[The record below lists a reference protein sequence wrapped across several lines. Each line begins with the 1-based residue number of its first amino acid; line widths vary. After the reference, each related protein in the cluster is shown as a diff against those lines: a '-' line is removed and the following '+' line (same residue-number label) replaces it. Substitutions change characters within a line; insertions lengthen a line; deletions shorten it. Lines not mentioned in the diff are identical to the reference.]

1 MANTATNVTTGKP
14 KVAGAV
20 YRAVAGT
27 TTPTD
32 STTALAAAFKCL
44 GYCSED
50 GLTNNNTPSSENIKA
65 WGGDIV
71 YTFQSE
77 KSDTFTLKL
86 IESLNLD
93 VLKTVYGDDNVTGTL
108 AQGVTV
114 KANATE
120 MPESVWAIDM
130 VLRGGGTKRIVIP
143 NGKISKIGEIKYA
156 DNEAVGYEIT
166 ISCTPDSAG
175 NTHYEYLKA
184 AGSST

>member
-20 YRAVAGT
+20 YRAPSGT
-27 TTPTD
+27 SAPTD
-32 STTALAAAFKCL
+32 STTALATAFKCL

-50 GLTNNNTPSSENIKA
+50 GLSNNNSPSSESIRA

-71 YTFQSE
+71 YTYQSE
-77 KSDTFTLKL
+77 KDDTFTLKL

-93 VLKTVYGDDNVTGTL
+93 VLKTVYGDANVTGTL
-108 AQGVTV
+108 AQGLVV

-143 NGKISKIGEIKYA
+143 CGKVSEIGEIKYA

-166 ISCTPDSAG
+166 ISCMPDATG
-175 NTHYEYLKA
+175 NTHYEYLKGT
-184 AGSST
+184 GSST